1 MKINYHRT
9 GATLTYRISYKRCL
23 KWYTYAISRMRVA
36 NSNISR
42 PTHKHHI
49 HLKEK
54 EEKIKLMLMV
64 VLVLNMSRTG
74 HAN

>member
-1 MKINYHRT
+1 MKINYHGT

-23 KWYTYAISRMRVA
+23 KWYTQVISRMRVV

-42 PTHKHHI
+42 HRHDI

-54 EEKIKLMLMV
+54 ERKNKV
-64 VLVLNMSRTG
+64 DVNGCVGVKHVKNW
-74 HAN
+74 